1 MAKTTT
7 AYVYTS
13 THATHGDA
21 VKAAE
26 IAHALGVRVSI
37 AKTWRLSAGK
47 HARAWRV
54 TPVSR

>member
-1 MAKTTT
+1 MAKTT
-7 AYVYTS
+7 YVYTS

-26 IAHALGVRVSI
+26 MAHALGVRVSI